1 MSEQETPRR
10 RLGLIVLNWNGGEV
24 LPACLASLDTAV
36 AQSRHAVTR
45 LLVDNASTDGSPEA
59 ARREHPEWELLRLDR
74 NRRYAGGMNAGLER
88 LQGRKLDHLCVLNND
103 TEADPDLLDPLV
115 DALER
120 DSRAG
125 GVCPRIHYA
134 EPRDRMWYAGGAVS
148 RFSTVSR
155 HLGLRRPAT
164 GRWLVPA
171 GTGYL
176 TGCCLMGRAEF
187 WRSTGGFDESFGLYA
202 EDVDLSLRALALGWR
217 LRYAPDALLYH
228 RVGFA
233 SGGGLAAKKLRAQR
247 RAVLRLV
254 RRHVP
259 AWRRPLALVAWG
271 LHVLRGAL
279 AARLRGERGVG
290 GALLR
295 AMGSG
300 GRDDAGPDKSEK
312 SRERSA

>member
-1 MSEQETPRR
+1 MMSERETPRR
-10 RLGLIVLNWNGGEV
+10 RVGLVVLNWNGGEV
-24 LPACLASLDTAV
+24 LPACLASLDAAV
-36 AQSRHAVTR
+36 THSRHAVTR
-45 LLVDNASTDGSPEA
+45 LLVDNASTDGSA
-59 ARREHPEWELLRLDR
+59 DTALGAHPQWELLRLDS
-74 NRRYAGGMNAGLER
+74 NRRFAGGMNAGLQLLLAR
-88 LQGRKLDHLCVLNND
+88 DLDHVCVLNND

-115 DALER
+115 DALEQ
-120 DSRAG
+120 DPRAG

-134 EPRDRMWYAGGAVS
+134 DPRDRMWYAGGAVS

-155 HLGLRRPAT
+155 HLGLRKPAA

-171 GTGYL
+171 ETGYL
-176 TGCCLMGRAEF
+176 TGCCLMGRGEF

-202 EDVDLSLRALALGWR
+202 EDVDLSLRARALGWG
-217 LRYAPDALLYH
+217 LRYAPAALLYH

-233 SGGGLAAKKLRAQR
+233 SGGGLAATKLRAQR
-247 RAVLRLV
+247 KAVLHLL

-259 AWRRPLALVAWG
+259 AWRRPLALAAWG

-290 GALLR
+290 GALVR

-300 GRDDAGPDKSEK
+300 GGETGPKQ